1 MNGQPRIPRER
12 SGIIAIMGTPVSSG
26 NRGVLALSASLVE
39 LCKRAD
45 AAATV
50 VLLLGHRDSLPVPF
64 RVGDRN
70 IEVPIVNC
78 RLSPRSRVRD
88 HLGWITV
95 MAILYRLLPFAP
107 ARRRIACSV
116 PWIGTI
122 EKADLV
128 GDIRGGDSFSDI
140 YGMGRFLLGWLMAW
154 TVLLVRGDIVQ
165 FPQTFGPYR
174 HPVARHL
181 ARFLLKHSSVI
192 LARDRQSRQVAQ
204 DLVGPE
210 RTVTLSPDVAF
221 ALEPVPPR
229 RIETIPPLEDSGPP
243 RMVGLNV
250 SGLLYNGG
258 YTRRNMFGLKMDY
271 PAFVHALAQA
281 LLAEQAGDLWLV
293 PHTYAARGNVESD
306 NEVAERLR
314 AALPPALQ
322 PRVRLVTGEYDPH
335 EIKWIIGQCD
345 FFIGSRM
352 HACIAA
358 LSQGIPCVGVAYS
371 MKFSGVFE
379 TVGMT
384 DWVIDARSVDGAGAV
399 DRIRELYGMRQ
410 DVRTALRQQA
420 NAIRRQLDDTFSQ
433 LIEAMRS
440 PRKRTE

>member
-1 MNGQPRIPRER
+1 MNRQPHVQRER

-26 NRGVLALSASLVE
+26 NRGVLALGASLVG

-45 AAATV
+45 ETAKI
-50 VLLLGHRDSLPVPF
+50 VLLLGHRDSQPASF
-64 RVGDRN
+64 RVGNRN

-78 RLSPRSRVRD
+78 RLSPRSRVRE
-88 HLGWITV
+88 HMGWIAV
-95 MAILYRLLPFAP
+95 MALLYRLLPFAP
-107 ARRRIACSV
+107 VRRMIARSV

-122 EKADLV
+122 EKAALV

-174 HPVARHL
+174 SPVARHL
-181 ARFLLKHSSVI
+181 ARYLLRRSSVI

-204 DLVGPE
+204 ELVGPK

-221 ALEPVPPR
+221 SLEPVPPP
-229 RIETIPPLEDSGPP
+229 RIETMPPLEAECPP
-243 RMVGLNV
+243 RAVGLNV

-258 YTRRNMFGLKMDY
+258 YTRKNMFELKMDY
-271 PAFVHALAQA
+271 SAFVHELAQT
-281 LLAEQAGDLWLV
+281 LLAEQSGDVWLV

-306 NEVAERLR
+306 NEAAERLR
-314 AALPPALQ
+314 AGLPPDLQ
-322 PRVRLVTGEYDPH
+322 PRVRLVTGEYNSH
-335 EIKWIIGQCD
+335 EIKWIVGQCD

-371 MKFSGVFE
+371 MKFAGVFE
-379 TVGMT
+379 TVGMA
-384 DWVIDARSVDGAGAV
+384 DWVIDARSVNAAGAV
-399 DRIRELYGMRQ
+399 ARVLERYRDRQG
-410 DVRTALRQQA
+410 VRAPLRQQA
-420 NAIRRQLDDTFSQ
+420 NDIRRQLDDTFSR
-433 LIEAMRS
+433 LIEAMQS
-440 PRKRTE
+440 PHKRTE